1 MADKIESLS
10 LADRKRELII
20 RSEMYRQSLEANL
33 SDIKESIAWVPRVL
47 RRVRSIYP
55 VFVLALPLLGVAVRG
70 RGLLRKRPP
79 PRKKSLLT
87 KAATGIKIFRTVKP
101 FWDGFRQARRRPG
114 RSSRRF

>member
-1 MADKIESLS
+1 MADKIES

-33 SDIKESIAWVPRVL
+33 SDIKEAIAWVPRVL

-55 VFVLALPLLGVAVRG
+55 LFVLALPLLGVAVRG
-70 RGLLRKRPP
+70 KGLLRKRPP
-79 PRKKSLLT
+79 PRKSLLT